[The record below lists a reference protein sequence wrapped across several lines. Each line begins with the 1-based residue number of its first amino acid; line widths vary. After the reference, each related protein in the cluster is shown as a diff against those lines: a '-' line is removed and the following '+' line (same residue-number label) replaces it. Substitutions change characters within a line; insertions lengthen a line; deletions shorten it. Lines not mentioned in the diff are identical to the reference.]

1 MADDDPIAVRDG
13 SPTPVGCV
21 TRIAPGDVTSRD
33 VSTRRTSGWNDNMMT
48 HGGKRRRRA
57 SRSTDLRR
65 DLAARMLRRTI
76 LVDQIL
82 LAALRVFRRAR
93 TAVVLGFV
101 SDATLERLGEYA
113 YAETDWYRPH
123 GKQTWPDLF
132 DWEAAFLEKHA
143 PPPPARVLV
152 GGAGAGREPY
162 HLARMRYDVT
172 AFDPIPFFVNAMRR
186 DISPDLGVQAWH
198 ARYQDLPLLRS
209 LDARDDALDLAAEPP
224 FAFGIMGW
232 TSLSH
237 VLDADER
244 VQALK
249 RFTRLVDGPVLLS
262 VFTRTSAGGQPG
274 TAFGQFRQRLP
285 GRNKDFA
292 FDFQISTGVY
302 RTFVESE
309 IDELCERANLV
320 ILDRNIPRGQSHA
333 GWVVV
338 TRRT

>member
-1 MADDDPIAVRDG
+1 
-13 SPTPVGCV
+13 
-21 TRIAPGDVTSRD
+21 
-33 VSTRRTSGWNDNMMT
+33 
-48 HGGKRRRRA
+48 
-57 SRSTDLRR
+57 
-65 DLAARMLRRTI
+65 MLRRTV

-82 LAALRVFRRAR
+82 LSALRVFRRAR

-123 GKQTWPDLF
+123 GRQTWPDLF
-132 DWEAAFLEKHA
+132 DWEAACLEKRA
-143 PPPPARVLV
+143 PPPPARVLI

-162 HLARMRYDVT
+162 HLARMGYDVT

-186 DISPDLGVQAWH
+186 EIPPDLGVHAWH

-209 LDARDDALDLAAEPP
+209 LDAPDGNLDLAAEPP

-237 VLDADER
+237 VLEKGDR
-244 VQALK
+244 LQALE

-262 VFTRTSAGGQPG
+262 VFTRAPADGQPG
-274 TAFGQFRQRLP
+274 TSFGRIRQRLP

-309 IDELCERANLV
+309 IEELCERANLV
-320 ILDRNIPRGQSHA
+320 ILDRNIPRRQSHA
-333 GWVVV
+333 GWAVVM
-338 TRRT
+338 RRT